1 MCGTPSLGM
10 RGTCLSFSTHRGLT
24 QCQSVAD
31 VLAATTPGSD
41 PSLQGFLT
49 RLLLRPTRK
58 MPVLVPEEQL
68 IRKFVNFISVK
79 GEDLLLL
86 LRTQCVFIGYEVR
99 FQAVCGVGEP
109 FATCV

>member
-1 MCGTPSLGM
+1 
-10 RGTCLSFSTHRGLT
+10 
-24 QCQSVAD
+24 
-31 VLAATTPGSD
+31 
-41 PSLQGFLT
+41 
-49 RLLLRPTRK
+49 